1 MYFVMYNSV
10 VLSKILKIV
19 VPLEQNFE
27 NSIFDSIKLIIFSQN
42 GTTIL
47 NILDNTTELWMT
59 KYKIGEFCSSG
70 GATFYKNSSDQTV
83 CVCVYVLWNFHKI
96 FKPQPTLMEF
106 SSVDFKFN
114 VIELLCNQTYKI
126 FKPEQ
131 IRNFQALI
139 SM

>member
-1 MYFVMYNSV
+1 
-10 VLSKILKIV
+10 
-19 VPLEQNFE
+19 
-27 NSIFDSIKLIIFSQN
+27 
-42 GTTIL
+42 
-47 NILDNTTELWMT
+47 MT
-59 KYKIGEFCSSG
+59 KYIIGEFFSSG
-70 GATFYKNSSDQTV
+70 GATLYKNPSDQTV
-83 CVCVYVLWNFHKI
+83 YVWNFHKI
-96 FKPQPTLMEF
+96 FKPQPALMEF